1 MNFLEFWNFGKL
13 NVFLIFFRIPK
24 KTLVFLEFD
33 PKTFKKNKVFLE
45 FQNKFQKNLGF
56 FKVFYQYSKK
66 PRCFF
71 LEFFKISK
79 KPWVFQNS
87 KIPKIFGEIDEFFGI
102 LEFWKTQ
109 CFFGILKNSKN
120 TLVFFLNLIQKP

>member
-24 KTLVFLEFD
+24 KTLFFLEFD
-33 PKTFKKNKVFLE
+33 PKTFKKNNVFLE

-66 PRCFF
+66 PRFF
-71 LEFFKISK
+71 FFGILQNFK
-79 KPWVFQNS
+79 KTLGFPKFQNS
-87 KIPKIFGEIDEFFGI
+87 KNIWGD
-102 LEFWKTQ
+102 
-109 CFFGILKNSKN
+109 
-120 TLVFFLNLIQKP
+120 